1 MDTPI
6 PEEKLEPI
14 KQALFQGRKI
24 QAIKLYRKCTETGLK
39 EAKDAVDKLE
49 TELRAASPEKF
60 TAPTGGK
67 GCLGVMVALG
77 AVVLLIASCSA
88 SLIFGH

>member
-6 PEEKLEPI
+6 PEDKLEPI

-24 QAIKLYRKCTETGLK
+24 QAIKLYRKCAGAGLK
-39 EAKDAVDKLE
+39 EAKEAVDKLE
-49 TELRAASPEKF
+49 AELRTASPEKF

-77 AVVLLIASCSA
+77 TVVLLIVLWAA
-88 SLIFGH
+88 SLFFDH

>member
-6 PEEKLEPI
+6 PEDKLEPI

-24 QAIKLYRKCTETGLK
+24 QAIKLYRKRTETGLK
-39 EAKDAVDKLE
+39 EAKKAVEKLE
-49 TELRAASPEKF
+49 SELRASSPEKF
-60 TAPTGGK
+60 AAPTGGK

-77 AVVLLIASCSA
+77 AVVVLIVLWTASS
-88 SLIFGH
+88 FFDH

>member
-1 MDTPI
+1 MDTPT
-6 PEEKLEPI
+6 PEDKLEPI

-24 QAIKLYRKCTETGLK
+24 EAIKLYRKCAGAGLK
-39 EAKDAVDKLE
+39 EAKEAVDKLE
-49 TELRAASPEKF
+49 AELRAASPEKF

-77 AVVLLIASCSA
+77 AVVLLIALWAA
-88 SLIFGH
+88 SLVFGH

>member
-6 PEEKLEPI
+6 PEDKLEPI

-24 QAIKLYRKCTETGLK
+24 QAIKRYRKRTETGLK
-39 EAKDAVDKLE
+39 EAKKAVEKLE
-49 TELRAASPEKF
+49 IELRAASPEKF

-77 AVVLLIASCSA
+77 AVVLLIVLWVA
-88 SLIFGH
+88 SLFFDH

>member
-1 MDTPI
+1 M
-6 PEEKLEPI
+6 EPI

-24 QAIKLYRKCTETGLK
+24 QAIKLYRKCAGTGLK
-39 EAKDAVDKLE
+39 EAKEAVDKLE
-49 TELRAASPEKF
+49 AELRAASPEKF

-77 AVVLLIASCSA
+77 TVVLLIVLWAA
-88 SLIFGH
+88 SLIFDH